1 MFPHSTRLRFRVWL
15 SLILALVLQGCATIN
30 PPDNVAITQIDEQS
44 GYRMGSSQTGGMF
57 GDTLVLLSFS
67 GGGTRAAALSYGVLQ
82 ELRDTIGTKNGETSR
97 LLDEVDLISSVS
109 GGSFT
114 SAYYGLYRDK
124 IFEDFEKDFLRLG
137 VQQALINQLFNP
149 MHWLRST
156 FYGFDRTE
164 MAIDYYNR
172 MIFKGATFADLN
184 QNGKPFID
192 INATDLT
199 TGQRFT
205 FTPELFDLICTDLNK
220 FSIARAVTAS
230 SAVPVAFP
238 TVVLKNH
245 AGKCDVS
252 ATAGWAAMLQIKARV
267 DSEAQK
273 QVIDS
278 MISLRDAQQR
288 PYIHLVDGG
297 ISDNLGLRAI
307 IDRFE
312 RSGNTDFG
320 RAALKE
326 YMPKNILVLLVNAEV
341 KRDLLIEKTARK
353 PSVGATM
360 SAYTSAQM
368 NRYNQE
374 TLDRLQAK
382 LDEIEAL
389 GVEIGKP
396 TNVYFSEVSFDLVK
410 QRETYR
416 LLNSLPTSLELEDNQ
431 VDVLINGG
439 RLLLRREPQFIKFKQ
454 DNQLTLIEDAPSDQ
468 ALCELAGAEHCA
480 TLSTAATAP

>member
-1 MFPHSTRLRFRVWL
+1 
-15 SLILALVLQGCATIN
+15 
-30 PPDNVAITQIDEQS
+30 
-44 GYRMGSSQTGGMF
+44 
-57 GDTLVLLSFS
+57 
-67 GGGTRAAALSYGVLQ
+67 
-82 ELRDTIGTKNGETSR
+82 
-97 LLDEVDLISSVS
+97 
-109 GGSFT
+109 
-114 SAYYGLYRDK
+114 
-124 IFEDFEKDFLRLG
+124 
-137 VQQALINQLFNP
+137 
-149 MHWLRST
+149 
-156 FYGFDRTE
+156 
-164 MAIDYYNR
+164 
-172 MIFKGATFADLN
+172 
-184 QNGKPFID
+184 
-192 INATDLT
+192 
-199 TGQRFT
+199 
-205 FTPELFDLICTDLNK
+205 
-220 FSIARAVTAS
+220 
-230 SAVPVAFP
+230 
-238 TVVLKNH
+238 
-245 AGKCDVS
+245 
-252 ATAGWAAMLQIKARV
+252 
-267 DSEAQK
+267 
-273 QVIDS
+273 
-278 MISLRDAQQR
+278 LRDAQQR